1 MTEQTENTD
10 TNKDNSVSMK
20 VVAIWILVIIAVLA
34 TVYLVI
40 YFGHG
45 GLVQERLAQFGDF
58 VGGTLNP
65 ILGFLTVGLLVWS
78 IQIQM
83 KELKATREELAATKT
98 ETELSRKAMEA
109 QVQHLE
115 QQSLQT
121 QLLRLI
127 NDQHE
132 VYKELSRITLMSFNE
147 SPEELDEYSYNSEI
161 KSLSY
166 HDVIMKTYCGQK
178 LDEHKFKILG
188 DKVRNEFSGG
198 LYRLQWEQ
206 IENSLCTL
214 SLLTLQYLQ
223 LTNNVFV
230 TSVYIRQPYE
240 MMHGLHAITQTKQ
253 VLDIIGQ
260 LNDYKPS
267 N

>member
-1 MTEQTENTD
+1 MTEQTENI
-10 TNKDNSVSMK
+10 NMNEDNYSSMK
-20 VVAIWILVIIAVLA
+20 VVVKWISLIITIL
-34 TVYLVI
+34 TIIYFVI

-45 GLVQERLAQFGDF
+45 GLTQGRLAQFGDF

-65 ILGFLTVGLLVWS
+65 LLGFFTVGLLVWS

-115 QQSLQT
+115 EQAHQT
-121 QLLRLI
+121 QILRLI
-127 NDQHE
+127 SDQNE
-132 VYKELSRITLMSFNE
+132 VYKELSRITLMSFNKL
-147 SPEELDEYSYNSEI
+147 PRELEEYSHNSET

-166 HDVIMKTYCGQK
+166 HDVIMKIYCGQK

-188 DKVRNEFSGG
+188 DEVRNEYSGG
-198 LYRLQWEQ
+198 LYRLQWQQ

-214 SLLTLQYLQ
+214 SLLTLQYLK
-223 LTNNVFV
+223 LTNNIFV

-240 MMHGLHAITQTKQ
+240 MMHGLYAIRQTKQ
-253 VLDIIGQ
+253 VGDIIDQ
-260 LNDYKPS
+260 LQDYKPAD
-267 N
+267 